1 MIDPIDLPTSLPT
14 VSIGI
19 LVEFARG
26 KRQWDDLTAR
36 AAFTLAAFAFQY
48 VAPKQPAADIPK
60 AELSDETAATLLE
73 SILEEKQD
81 QGAVTDNA
89 GGPLVGVIASL
100 VIEWVLKKVLEQL
113 AK

>member
-36 AAFTLAAFAFQY
+36 AAFTLAAFSFQY
-48 VAPKQPAADIPK
+48 VTPKPAADIPK

-81 QGAVTDNA
+81 QGAVSENA

-113 AK
+113 TK

>member
-1 MIDPIDLPTSLPT
+1 MTDPIDLPSSLPT

-26 KRQWDDLTAR
+26 KRQWDELTAR
-36 AAFTLAAFAFQY
+36 AAFTLAAYAVQY
-48 VAPKQPAADIPK
+48 ITPRPAEGLPKP
-60 AELSDETAATLLE
+60 ELTDETAATLLE

-81 QGAVTDNA
+81 HGAVAEA
-89 GGPLVGVIASL
+89 GGPLAGLIASL
-100 VIEWVLKKVLEQL
+100 VIEWVLKKIIEQL